1 MSRAARA
8 AEAVG
13 SMVTT
18 LGFINSFT
26 SIQIVLSVAG
36 SVLQHAL
43 TSSFLFLF
51 QRDSR
56 HLDQFL
62 FLPFFF

>member
-13 SMVTT
+13 STVTT

-26 SIQIVLSVAG
+26 SIQIVLSVAR
-36 SVLQHAL
+36 SASQYAL
-43 TSSFLFLF
+43 SLPFLFLF
-51 QRDSR
+51 SQ
-56 HLDQFL
+56 LTGTLTNF
-62 FLPFFF
+62 